1 VTDNDGLTNSTTVDI
16 TVENKAPIALAS
28 ADQTSGTAPLTINF
42 YSTGSYDPDEPYG
55 MITGYSWDFGDGNS
69 STAANPS
76 HTYGTTGSFTATLT
90 VTDNLGDTD
99 TDTVTITVSPSPI
112 VDQYAT
118 DENYVSGTVTGSYTN
133 TFADDG
139 VTESIRERE
148 SGGKP
153 QNRFSFLEHVWV
165 IPIQPGNSVTLF
177 INAWQGGSSDSDN
190 FVFAYSDDGGTTYNN
205 ALTISN
211 TTDDG
216 VVSVPLPPD
225 TQGNILIRVLDTD
238 RKRGNRALDTVF
250 VDELYIHT
258 ENQSGSPPAAPTG
271 LNANAVSSGQV
282 DLSWTDN
289 AVNEYGFYIE
299 RSTDE
304 GVSWNLIATV
314 DNDAQAY
321 SDTDVAQ
328 NSTSW
333 YTISAYNGSGQSGY
347 GGPVVVTTPDN
358 PIDIVLSAVGYK
370 NKGNKMVDLTW
381 SGVTTSEVDI
391 YRNGT
396 MIDTTSN
403 SGVYTDN
410 FGKGGGSSDTYQV
423 CESSTSNC
431 SNIITVNF

>member
-1 VTDNDGLTNSTTVDI
+1 
-16 TVENKAPIALAS
+16 
-28 ADQTSGTAPLTINF
+28 
-42 YSTGSYDPDEPYG
+42 
-55 MITGYSWDFGDGNS
+55 
-69 STAANPS
+69 
-76 HTYGTTGSFTATLT
+76 
-90 VTDNLGDTD
+90 
-99 TDTVTITVSPSPI
+99 
-112 VDQYAT
+112 
-118 DENYVSGTVTGSYTN
+118 
-133 TFADDG
+133 
-139 VTESIRERE
+139 
-148 SGGKP
+148 
-153 QNRFSFLEHVWV
+153 
-165 IPIQPGNSVTLF
+165 
-177 INAWQGGSSDSDN
+177 
-190 FVFAYSDDGGTTYNN
+190 
-205 ALTISN
+205 
-211 TTDDG
+211 
-216 VVSVPLPPD
+216 
-225 TQGNILIRVLDTD
+225 
-238 RKRGNRALDTVF
+238 
-250 VDELYIHT
+250 
-258 ENQSGSPPAAPTG
+258 
-271 LNANAVSSGQV
+271 
-282 DLSWTDN
+282 LSWTDN

-381 SGVTTSEVDI
+381 SGVTTSDVDI